1 MSKVVCFLQ
10 PQYCYDFHNENCSH
24 CSHFIFAWIAARS
37 LLSKTADARLARLLA
52 QQRQGHWRAEDSS
65 PTGHS
70 HCIFGRRW
78 TIHLQNPI
86 PVFFGRKKNFFTLER
101 WKNQVW
107 GWHPVLWCLICPF
120 VTPGWTTL
128 VDRGACNERWA
139 SEPRDLQKI
148 HRNSI
153 WTVRTIWFFT
163 HFVTVAA
170 CFCNRRIKGT
180 SVELD
185 SWLFKLTTW
194 KAEPHDLSKIV
205 SEIMSFERCLSQ
217 QVSVSWQA

>member
-10 PQYCYDFHNENCSH
+10 PQYCYDFHNEN

-86 PVFFGRKKNFFTLER
+86 PVFFSKENLQLER
-101 WKNQVW
+101 CITGLGLTSGAVVPDPSICDARMNNSCGSQSMQWTLSLRASRSSKNSPEFNLNCENNMMF
-107 GWHPVLWCLICPF
+107 H
-120 VTPGWTTL
+120 
-128 VDRGACNERWA
+128 
-139 SEPRDLQKI
+139 S
-148 HRNSI
+148 
-153 WTVRTIWFFT
+153 
-163 HFVTVAA
+163 
-170 CFCNRRIKGT
+170 FCN
-180 SVELD
+180 SCCMFL
-185 SWLFKLTTW
+185 
-194 KAEPHDLSKIV
+194 
-205 SEIMSFERCLSQ
+205 
-217 QVSVSWQA
+217 